1 MAQYFFQ
8 VVSGLPGFTLWFSLN
23 RGGSADHGVR
33 NFYVPRCRVHQ
44 WKIHNTRNV
53 LEEIPRER
61 RVVADLEEAAEM
73 APTQAGRG
81 QSAISRVKLAATT
94 HASS

>member
-23 RGGSADHGVR
+23 GGAVQIHGVS
-33 NFYVPRCRVHQ
+33 NFYDPRCRVHQ
-44 WKIHNTRNV
+44 WKIHNNRNV

-61 RVVADLEEAAEM
+61 RVVADLEARG
-73 APTQAGRG
+73 APTGTRILL
-81 QSAISRVKLAATT
+81 SDLLRTEMY
-94 HASS
+94 